1 MTLAIDLACNGADA
15 LPMPSESRSLVLS
28 AVLLLGAACG
38 SSATASSDGG
48 GDNICPSRCT
58 SFGWEECLGPDTYAD
73 PVACS
78 EDEICVNSEGCV
90 ECIPGANYCGGPDGQ
105 DIYSCTD
112 NGEAGEKIGRCEGSE
127 VCSNGFCKDR
137 CSKAEDEP
145 SNVGCHFWAV
155 DLDNEAS
162 GGPLSNDAA
171 AAQYAVVLANNGHVP
186 VEANIYI
193 NTANVGEPVVEQL
206 VRTVMI
212 PPRDLAQINL
222 DQREV
227 DGTMGQNGNYVRG
240 SGSGTFV
247 SPHAYR
253 IETSDPVVAYQFN
266 PIIQQFS
273 NDASILIPRQ
283 ALGEH
288 YYVLGY
294 PTANPCKIEG
304 FGGGFPGGDTLDS
317 IPDHT
322 SITIVGTQDD
332 TRVTVVPTHPI
343 MASEGP
349 SGIQIPATP
358 AGTPLTFTIGKY
370 DVVNLESDQPTGS
383 ITTCISLAAVQDG
396 DFSGSEITSTQ
407 PVAVFSSL
415 ERGVGTGGT
424 DIPDPP
430 GWDGESCCTDHLEQ
444 QMFPTTALGTQF
456 AVSRS
461 PIRST
466 NPSWSEPDIYR
477 VVATQDGTSIET
489 NLGGE
494 FGNFTL
500 NAGEWKAFY
509 SDHGFTLKST
519 GGAVM
524 LGQFLVSQDLIPQGG
539 IGDPTFVVFP
549 AAEQHRKDYTFLVP
563 TTFSQNYMVL
573 AKPQGAGISIDGQSL
588 AEFNNC
594 TTGVVGVVNNTTY
607 DQLTC
612 PMSEGVHTVSSD
624 KPFGLTVYGYYN
636 VGSYGYPGGSDVK
649 IINPIE

>member
-1 MTLAIDLACNGADA
+1 MHVATKLWGL
-15 LPMPSESRSLVLS
+15 LFVLC
-28 AVLLLGAACG
+28 LAACG
-38 SSATASSDGG
+38 PGGNAGDDGG

-58 SFGWEECLGPDTYAD
+58 SFGWEECLGPDQFAD
-73 PVACS
+73 PVVCEES
-78 EDEICVNSEGCV
+78 EVCVNADGCV
-90 ECIPGANYCGGPDGQ
+90 ECIPEVNFCGGPDGQ
-105 DIYSCTD
+105 DIYSCTKD
-112 NGEAGEKIGRCEGSE
+112 GEEGEKIGRCEDSE

-155 DLDNEAS
+155 DLDNEAT
-162 GGPLSNDAA
+162 GGPISNDAA
-171 AAQYAVVLANNGHVP
+171 AAQYAVVVANNSFVP
-186 VEANIYI
+186 AEAKVYI
-193 NTANVGEPVVEQL
+193 NTANVGEPVNEQL
-206 VRTVMI
+206 VQTVTI
-212 PPRDLAQINL
+212 PARDLAQINL
-222 DQREV
+222 DQREI
-227 DGTMGQNGNYVRG
+227 DGTMGQNGSYTRG

-253 IETSDPVVAYQFN
+253 IETNEPVVAYQFN

-304 FGGGFPGGDTLDS
+304 LPGGDLTDS

-322 SITIVGTQDD
+322 AITIIGTQDG
-332 TRVTVVPTHPI
+332 TQVTVKPTHPI
-343 MASEGP
+343 MASAGP
-349 SGIQIPATP
+349 SGIAIPATP
-358 AGTPLTFTIGKY
+358 AGTPLTFTINKY
-370 DVVNLESDQPTGS
+370 DVVNLESDQPIGS
-383 ITTCISLAAVQDG
+383 FTTCISLAAIQDG
-396 DFSGSEITSTQ
+396 DFSGSEITSTK

-415 ERGVGTGGT
+415 ERGIGTGGLE
-424 DIPDPP
+424 IPEPP

-444 QMFPTTALGTQF
+444 QMFPTTALGKQF

-461 PIRST
+461 PVRST
-466 NPSWSEPDIYR
+466 NPSWAEPDIYR
-477 VVATQDGTSIET
+477 VVATVDGTNIET

-494 FGNFTL
+494 FASFTL
-500 NAGEWKAFY
+500 NAGDWKAFY
-509 SDHGFTLKST
+509 SDHGFTLKSN

-524 LGQFLVSQDLIPQGG
+524 LGQFLVSQGLIPDGG
-539 IGDPTFVVFP
+539 TGDPSFVVFP

-563 TTFSQNYMVL
+563 TTFSSNYMVL
-573 AKPQGAGISIDGQSL
+573 AKPQNAGITINGTSL
-588 AEFNNC
+588 AEFNDC
-594 TTGVVGVVNNTTY
+594 TTGVIGVVNGITY

-612 PMSEGVHTVSSD
+612 PMPEGVHSVSSD

>member
-1 MTLAIDLACNGADA
+1 MHLATKSFG
-15 LPMPSESRSLVLS
+15 
-28 AVLLLGAACG
+28 LLLALTLAACG
-38 SSATASSDGG
+38 PASNAGENGD
-48 GDNICPSRCT
+48 GDNLCPSRCT
-58 SFGWEECLGPDTYAD
+58 SFGWEECLAPDQFAD
-73 PVACS
+73 PVVCEES
-78 EDEICVNSEGCV
+78 EICVNSEGCV
-90 ECIPGANYCGGPDGQ
+90 ECIPNTNYCGGPDGQ
-105 DIYSCTD
+105 DIFSCTED
-112 NGEAGEKIGRCEGSE
+112 GKAGEKVGRCEGNE

-137 CSKAEDEP
+137 CSQAEDEP

-162 GGPLSNDAA
+162 GGIGGDAA
-171 AAQYAVVLANNGHVP
+171 AAQYAVVIANNSFVP
-186 VEANIYI
+186 AEAKVYI
-193 NTANVGEPVVEQL
+193 NTASVGEPITEQL
-206 VRTVMI
+206 VKTVTV
-212 PPRDLAQINL
+212 PPRDMAQINL
-222 DQREV
+222 DQREI
-227 DGTMGQNGNYVRG
+227 DGTMGQNGTYTRG

-253 IETSDPVVAYQFN
+253 IETNEPVVAYQFN

-304 FGGGFPGGDTLDS
+304 FPGGELTDS

-322 SITIVGTQDD
+322 AITIIGTQDG
-332 TRVTVVPTHPI
+332 TQVTVTPTHPI
-343 MASEGP
+343 MASAGP
-349 SGIQIPATP
+349 SGIAIPATP
-358 AGTPLTFTIGKY
+358 AGTPLTFTVNKY
-370 DVVNLESDQPTGS
+370 DVVNLESDQPVGS
-383 ITTCISLAAVQDG
+383 ISTCISLAAAQDG
-396 DFSGSEITSTQ
+396 DFSGSEISSTK

-415 ERGVGTGGT
+415 ERGIGTGGLE
-424 DIPDPP
+424 IPEPP
-430 GWDGESCCTDHLEQ
+430 GWDGDVCCTDHLEQ
-444 QMFPTTALGTQF
+444 QMFPTVALGKQF

-466 NPSWSEPDIYR
+466 NPNWAEPDIYR
-477 VVATQDGTSIET
+477 VLATTNGTNIET
-489 NLGGE
+489 NLGGA
-494 FGNFTL
+494 FASFTL

-509 SDHGFTLKST
+509 ADHGFTLKSN

-524 LGQFLVSQDLIPQGG
+524 LGQFLVSQDLIPDGG
-539 IGDPTFVVFP
+539 TGDPTFVVFP
-549 AAEQHRKDYTFLVP
+549 AAEQHRKDYTLLIP
-563 TTFSQNYMVL
+563 TTFSSNYMVL
-573 AKPQGAGISIDGQSL
+573 AKPQNAGITVDGQSL

-594 TTGVVGVVNNTTY
+594 TTGIVGVVNGVTY

-612 PMSEGVHTVSSD
+612 PMTEGVHSVSSD

>member
-1 MTLAIDLACNGADA
+1 MHGATK
-15 LPMPSESRSLVLS
+15 LWG
-28 AVLLLGAACG
+28 LLFVVCLAACG
-38 SSATASSDGG
+38 PGGNAGDDGG

-58 SFGWEECLGPDTYAD
+58 SFGWEECLAPDQYAD
-73 PVACS
+73 PVACEES
-78 EDEICVNSEGCV
+78 EVCVNAEGCV
-90 ECIPGANYCGGPDGQ
+90 ACIPEVNYCGGPDGQ
-105 DIYSCTD
+105 DIYSCTED
-112 NGEAGEKIGRCEGSE
+112 GEEGEKIGRCEDSE

-155 DLDNEAS
+155 DLDNEAT

-171 AAQYAVVLANNGHVP
+171 AAQYAVVIANNSFVP
-186 VEANIYI
+186 AEAKVYI
-193 NTANVGEPVVEQL
+193 NTANVGEPVNEQL
-206 VRTVMI
+206 VQTVTV
-212 PPRDLAQINL
+212 PARDLAQINL
-222 DQREV
+222 DQREI
-227 DGTMGQNGNYVRG
+227 DGTMGQNGSYTRG

-253 IETSDPVVAYQFN
+253 IETNEPVVAYQFN

-304 FGGGFPGGDTLDS
+304 LPGGDLTDS

-322 SITIVGTQDD
+322 AITIIGTQDG
-332 TRVTVVPTHPI
+332 TQVTVKPTHPI
-343 MASEGP
+343 MASAGP
-349 SGIQIPATP
+349 SGIAIPATP
-358 AGTPLTFTIGKY
+358 AGTPLTFTVNKY
-370 DVVNLESDQPTGS
+370 DVVNLESDQPVGS
-383 ITTCISLAAVQDG
+383 FSTCISLAATQDG
-396 DFSGSEITSTQ
+396 DFSGSEITSTK

-415 ERGVGTGGT
+415 ERGIGTGGLE
-424 DIPDPP
+424 IPEPP

-444 QMFPTTALGTQF
+444 QMFPTTALGKQF

-461 PIRST
+461 PVRST
-466 NPSWSEPDIYR
+466 NPSWAEPDIYR
-477 VVATQDGTSIET
+477 VVATVDGTNIET
-489 NLGGE
+489 NLGGA
-494 FGNFTL
+494 FASFTL

-509 SDHGFTLKST
+509 SDHGFTLKSN

-524 LGQFLVSQDLIPQGG
+524 LGQFLVSQGLIPDGG
-539 IGDPTFVVFP
+539 TGDPSFVVFP

-563 TTFSQNYMVL
+563 TTFSSNYMVL
-573 AKPQGAGISIDGQSL
+573 AKPQNAGITINGESL

-594 TTGVVGVVNNTTY
+594 TTGVVGVVNGITY

-612 PMSEGVHTVSSD
+612 PMPEGVHSVSSD